1 MMDAPSKVSAG
12 HHMQRCLTLLV
23 WLLPTLPAAADD
35 VVDYAKQIKPIL
47 KERCWSCHGA
57 LKQKAG
63 LRLDTAVLMREGG
76 DNGPV
81 VVAKKPGESPLIER
95 VLATEPAKRMPPPS
109 EGEPL
114 KAEQVALL
122 KRWIEQGAG
131 GPANEKAEEDPRK
144 HWAFRKPARPAVP
157 MVSDPAWRRN
167 PIDAFIAAEHAKRGL
182 TPQPLA
188 SPEQQLRRVYLDL
201 IGLPPTRAELHEF
214 LKDCAVAGSSTE
226 YSVPST
232 EQVASSANRETGAST
247 QYSVPST
254 QRAGPVGPGVT
265 TQYSV
270 LGTHAVPDA
279 VWHKWVD
286 RLLSSPHYGE
296 RWGRH
301 WMDVWRYADWYG
313 RRHVPD
319 VWNSAPQVWRWRDWI
334 VASLNAD
341 KGYDRMIQEMIA
353 GDEIAPTDPA
363 ATVATGYIV
372 RNWYALNPHHWR
384 RDTIEHTSK
393 AFLGLT
399 LGCAHCH
406 DHKYDPIAHED
417 YFRMWAFFEPIE
429 VRQDRVPGE
438 GDPGAFQKYE
448 YSVLRK
454 IAKLGAVRIYDDKMD
469 AKTFVYVGGDERN
482 KIKDKAPVQ
491 PAAFAFLGGDRVSIE
506 PVQLPVGA
514 WYPALQRFVVEEESK
529 KRSKDWETARAALE
543 QALEKANLV
552 KHDDAAAWKSA
563 HTALAAAEMRHG
575 HAAAEMV
582 AYRLRVTAERIRT
595 NLQAGDERAAALAA
609 SKSERFAAWG
619 AAQEHVLKS
628 EQALAQAQQTANT
641 ADAKTKDAA
650 LKALKTAE
658 QQAATAK
665 KALEQAEKNR
675 DAVSDKYAPL
685 GPTFPKTSSGRRR
698 ALAQWLASVNN
709 PLTARVAVNHIW
721 LRHFDQALVDT
732 VFDFGRN
739 GKRPSHPELLDW
751 LAVEFMEGGP
761 DRKGWSM
768 KHLHRLIVTSRT
780 YRLQSAAGSNP
791 SAAKD
796 PDNRGYWRGN
806 PHRLEAEAVR
816 DSILAAAGELD
827 RTLGGPTLENS
838 EEPKSKR
845 RSLYFT
851 VHPEDAGHLKFLEIF
866 DAPDPCDCYR
876 RSDSIMPQQ
885 ALALSNNELAV
896 NQSRVLARKL
906 TEQLGKDAG
915 DDGFVAA
922 AFEQMLTRRP
932 TKEEAATCQEFL
944 SKQRTLYSANKTAPA
959 GGAAADPVLRARE
972 SLVRALFS
980 HNDFVTLR

>member
-1 MMDAPSKVSAG
+1 
-12 HHMQRCLTLLV
+12 MQRCLTLLV
-23 WLLPTLPAAADD
+23 WLLPALPAAADD
-35 VVDYAKQIKPIL
+35 AIDYLKQIKPIL

-57 LKQKAG
+57 LKQKAS
-63 LRLDTAVLMREGG
+63 LRLDTVALMREGG
-76 DNGPV
+76 DNGSV
-81 VVAKKPGESPLIER
+81 VVANKPGESPLLER
-95 VLATEPAKRMPPPS
+95 VLSTEPAKRMPPPS

-114 KAEQVALL
+114 KAEQIALL
-122 KRWIEQGAG
+122 KRWIEQGAV

-144 HWAFRKPARPAVP
+144 HWAFRKPVRPAVP

-188 SPEQQLRRVYLDL
+188 TPEQQLRRVYLDL
-201 IGLPPTRAELHEF
+201 IGLPPTREELHEF
-214 LKDCAVAGSSTE
+214 LKDCAAG
-226 YSVPST
+226 
-232 EQVASSANRETGAST
+232 
-247 QYSVPST
+247 
-254 QRAGPVGPGVT
+254 T
-265 TQYSV
+265 TDP
-270 LGTHAVPDA
+270 VPDA

-334 VASLNAD
+334 IASLNSD

-353 GDEIAPTDPA
+353 GDEIAPGDPA

-469 AKTFVYVGGDERN
+469 AKTFMYLGGDERN
-482 KIKDKAPVQ
+482 KIKDKGPVQ

-506 PVQLPVGA
+506 PVQLPVEA
-514 WYPALQRFVVEEESK
+514 WYPALQPFVVEEERD
-529 KRSKDWETARAALE
+529 KRVKDVAAAQANLDKAK
-543 QALEKANLV
+543 QALASV
-552 KHDDAAAWKSA
+552 KKDDAAALKTA
-563 HTALAAAEMRHG
+563 QTALQAAEMRH
-575 HAAAEMV
+575 V
-582 AYRLRVTAERIRT
+582 AVTADLTAYESRLKADRVRT
-595 NLQAGDERAAALAA
+595 KLDAGAEAVLALAA
-609 SKSERFAAWG
+609 SQAERFAAWC
-619 AAQEHVLKS
+619 AARENALTG
-628 EQALAQAQQTANT
+628 EIALAHAQQTKNT
-641 ADAKTKDAA
+641 ADAKQKDGAE
-650 LKALKTAE
+650 KALKTAE
-658 QQAATAK
+658 QQLATAK
-665 KALEQAEKNR
+665 KTLEQAEKNR
-675 DAVSDKYAPL
+675 DVVSDKYTPL

-698 ALAQWLASVNN
+698 ALAQWIASPSN
-709 PLTARVAVNHIW
+709 PLTARVAVNHVW
-721 LRHFDQALVDT
+721 LRHFDQALVET

-751 LAVEFMEGGP
+751 LAAEFMEGGAAG
-761 DRKGWSM
+761 KAWSM

-780 YRLQSAAGSNP
+780 YRLQSAAGTNP

-796 PDNRGYWRGN
+796 PDNRGYWRAN
-806 PHRLEAEAVR
+806 PRRLEAEAVR

-827 RTLGGPTLENS
+827 KIIGGPTLENT

-876 RSDSIMPQQ
+876 RTDSIMPQQ
-885 ALALSNNELAV
+885 ALALANNDLAV
-896 NQSRVLARKL
+896 IQSRLLAQKL
-906 TEQLGKDAG
+906 TAQLGKDAG
-915 DDGFVAA
+915 DEAFITA
-922 AFEQMLTRRP
+922 AFEQTLTRRP
-932 TKEEAATCQEFL
+932 TSEEAATCQGFL
-944 SKQRTLYSANKTAPA
+944 SKQRTLYGADKTAPA
-959 GGAAADPVLRARE
+959 DGAAADPVVRARE

-980 HNDFVTLR
+980 HNDFVTVR